1 MIKLVFNVI
10 LEKANISD
18 KFHELKQFL
27 NVKNHGS
34 MLHMHAIAN
43 CRLPSRLMDKGLF
56 FTIIMS
62 CPKALI

>member
-18 KFHELKQFL
+18 KFHELKHVL

-34 MLHMHAIAN
+34 ILHMHAIAN
-43 CRLPSRLMDKGLF
+43 CRLLSCSMDKGL
-56 FTIIMS
+56 ILLLS
-62 CPKALI
+62 CLVQKH